1 MNTGSFIVYTKT
13 NDITKTLQKMLKL
26 DLMLQMNYESEC
38 DSINRLLRKG
48 KIKKVIGFMNNEL
61 GGNIMIMFVGLKAK
75 TYSFLIDD
83 ASEDEK
89 AKGTINLVRKRTL

>member
-1 MNTGSFIVYTKT
+1 MNIGSFIVYTKT
-13 NDITKTLQKMLKL
+13 NDITKILQKMLKL

-38 DSINRLLRKG
+38 DFINRLLRKG
-48 KIKKVIGFMNNEL
+48 KIKKVIGFLNNEL

-83 ASEDEK
+83 ASKYEK
-89 AKGTINLVRKRTL
+89 AKGTINLVRKRKL

>member
-13 NDITKTLQKMLKL
+13 NDITKILQKMLKL

>member
-13 NDITKTLQKMLKL
+13 NDITKILQKMLKL

-38 DSINRLLRKG
+38 DFINRLLRKG
-48 KIKKVIGFMNNEL
+48 KIKKVIGFLNNEL

-83 ASEDEK
+83 ASKDEK
-89 AKGTINLVRKRTL
+89 AKGTINLVRKRKL

>member
-13 NDITKTLQKMLKL
+13 NDITKILQKMLKL

-83 ASEDEK
+83 ASKDEK
-89 AKGTINLVRKRTL
+89 AKGTINLVRKRKL

>member
-1 MNTGSFIVYTKT
+1 
-13 NDITKTLQKMLKL
+13 
-26 DLMLQMNYESEC
+26 MNYNSEC
-38 DSINRLLRKG
+38 DSINRLLRKR
-48 KIKKVIGFMNNEL
+48 KIKKVIGLMNNEL

>member
-1 MNTGSFIVYTKT
+1 MNIGSFIVYTKT
-13 NDITKTLQKMLKL
+13 NDITKILQKMLKL

-38 DSINRLLRKG
+38 DFINRLLRKG
-48 KIKKVIGFMNNEL
+48 KIKKVIGFLNNEL

-83 ASEDEK
+83 ASKDEK
-89 AKGTINLVRKRTL
+89 AKGTINLVRKRKL